1 MMQSVVSI
9 SALFAARMEDHR
21 VWGRFDHEKPGFSA
35 SQLLWLLGIV
45 ALLVV
50 VAAIKQI
57 IKRRAA
63 RTFTSDSSSKLFREL
78 CAAHGLR
85 RAARKLLRRLADAR
99 GLKNAAAL
107 FVEPQHFDAGTLP
120 IELRSNAAEL
130 ERLSRRLFG

>member
-9 SALFAARMEDHR
+9 SALLAARMDDHR

-50 VAAIKQI
+50 AVAIKHA

-85 RAARKLLRRLADAR
+85 RANMVVAFRC
-99 GLKNAAAL
+99 GS
-107 FVEPQHFDAGTLP
+107 H
-120 IELRSNAAEL
+120 RSFPL
-130 ERLSRRLFG
+130 DPFQPRSSIRSSR